1 MKHINRRQTCIYALL
16 LVLVA
21 ISVGA
26 TLRGRPR
33 GRAAAG
39 PGRMSPAPTPVKE
52 PLSLT
57 ILHSGQVYG
66 EILPCG

>member
-1 MKHINRRQTCIYALL
+1 MKHINRRQTRNYALL
-16 LVLVA
+16 LVLFV

-26 TLRGRPR
+26 CGVKK
-33 GRAAAG
+33 
-39 PGRMSPAPTPVKE
+39 APTPAKK
-52 PLSLT
+52 PLKLT

>member
-1 MKHINRRQTCIYALL
+1 MKRINRLQTRNYALL
-16 LVLVA
+16 LVLFAVT
-21 ISVGA
+21 VGA
-26 TLRGRPR
+26 TFCGRPG
-33 GRAAAG
+33 GRV
-39 PGRMSPAPTPVKE
+39 RSPAPTPVKE